1 MLEGYEDIL
10 SRISEP
16 PIWYDQNGVPRYEKF
31 HPNMCPNIYADKV
44 VLAEIACQECGEKFL
59 VEMHASIWSDR
70 DASDP
75 RKWHYGDPP
84 RHCKG
89 AGDTMNCE
97 DIAIVECWHRSRP
110 LREWKRVKKFEGLV
124 DSTAFQQ
131 YVQRTAATLRK
142 TGTKSKAVKA
152 VKSRRR

>member
-16 PIWYDQNGVPRYEKF
+16 PIWYDQNGVPRYAKF

-44 VLAEIACQECGEKFL
+44 VLAQIACQECGEKFL

-84 RHCKG
+84 LV
-89 AGDTMNCE
+89 
-97 DIAIVECWHRSRP
+97 IA
-110 LREWKRVKKFEGLV
+110 
-124 DSTAFQQ
+124 QQ
-131 YVQRTAATLRK
+131 PVCFCQRFLNL
-142 TGTKSKAVKA
+142 SSVIINI
-152 VKSRRR
+152 

>member
-10 SRISEP
+10 SRIAEP
-16 PIWYDQNGVPRYEKF
+16 PIWYDQNGTPRYAKF
-31 HPNMCPNIYADKV
+31 HPNLCPNIYSDKV
-44 VLAEIACQECGEKFL
+44 VLAQIACQECGEKFL
-59 VEMHASIWSDR
+59 VEMHASIWDSRNDI
-70 DASDP
+70 DP

-89 AGDTMNCE
+89 AGDSMNCE
-97 DIAIVECWHRSRP
+97 DIAIVECWQRLP

-131 YVQRTAATLRK
+131 SVQATGRLVRHK
-142 TGTKSKAVKA
+142 KVSSKKV
-152 VKSRRR
+152 SRVGSPRA